1 MWIFNLTWSANAL
14 DENTLEYNIRYER
27 DVWFWIDLVN
37 SILFWISKC
46 FFEIGIQDRILR
58 NVVSQQKY
66 QFPWWKFKE
75 NAMGQLVKINA
86 TVLFGWRSSPK
97 RFSFSFPNWPPRL
110 FTQVVNCASQIARK
124 VVKLEIWEGE
134 KTFCFLQWYSYDKE
148 LFWVGRQLMPRPR
161 WAIINNIKGTF
172 Y

>member
-1 MWIFNLTWSANAL
+1 MKETSDFGLTWSIQYCFELAN
-14 DENTLEYNIRYER
+14 
-27 DVWFWIDLVN
+27 V
-37 SILFWISKC
+37 

-124 VVKLEIWEGE
+124 VVKLEIWEEE
-134 KTFCFLQWYSYDKE
+134 KTFCFYNDTVMIKNYFE
-148 LFWVGRQLMPRPR
+148 LEDSWCLARGGQL
-161 WAIINNIKGTF
+161 
-172 Y
+172 